1 MMHAFLSSLV
11 PLALSLV
18 PQEASTLVR
27 YDLKPVMPRFD
38 AGGGWA
44 ESLVP
49 QVASPYDEDPVPFTE
64 LEGLYES
71 PPPEVVLDVVTR
83 ILGDDMLQQG
93 RVVQLEGE
101 SELVVLAPPSM
112 HTKIRSILETLS
124 SAFAAAAQGGATCAE
139 RGAVIEQLRKGYG
152 EHRHSLGLQPN
163 GGVIETFANPETGS
177 WTIIVSLPSGLSCML
192 AAGEAFEAV
201 EGEAPTGAEGA

>member
-1 MMHAFLSSLV
+1 MTSFTTIIGAG
-11 PLALSLV
+11 ALF
-18 PQEASTLVR
+18 A
-27 YDLKPVMPRFD
+27 
-38 AGGGWA
+38 A
-44 ESLVP
+44 
-49 QVASPYDEDPVPFTE
+49 
-64 LEGLYES
+64 
-71 PPPEVVLDVVTR
+71 
-83 ILGDDMLQQG
+83 
-93 RVVQLEGE
+93 
-101 SELVVLAPPSM
+101 
-112 HTKIRSILETLS
+112 

-152 EHRHSLGLQPN
+152 EHRQSLGLQPN